1 MGFSVILNGEKIH
14 EVDVDPRLVTGVR
27 LMTAAGE
34 AGVGGSPL
42 NGLGSDSISLIL
54 DIQQPNTLPMIED
67 DARLAAEE
75 DKNEVT
81 TYNVNAQ
88 REAAI
93 AEVDA
98 EYAKKSADDPEK
110 DYTEEYQAAR
120 EAAATG
126 AETAP
131 TDAAP
136 TKDTPAEDP
145 VEGTA
150 KDTSTTTEKATMSTS
165 KSKS

>member
-54 DIQQPNTLPMIED
+54 DIQQPTTLPMIED

-75 DKNEVT
+75 NMNEVT

-98 EYAKKSADDPEK
+98 EYAKKSADDPSK

-126 AETAP
+126 AETTP
-131 TDAAP
+131 TD
-136 TKDTPAEDP
+136 TPQEDP

-150 KDTSTTTEKATMSTS
+150 KDTSTSTEKATTTTS